1 MACQGR
7 LQKIFD
13 RVRELFN
20 EGIATGSGSGFL
32 QDGAL
37 LLWCNECTSELALDG
52 VWTKTATIALAAETP
67 LYDLSASLSDLV
79 QVHEVR
85 HTGTSCRLHCCAN
98 RSELADMVATCE
110 SGTPQAYYVH
120 GDTLELVPA
129 PAADEPDGLTIFYA
143 YYPGD
148 LNCSTNC
155 TPRIPEAFDD
165 AYTYYCLWAA
175 YQKDRTNPRSGTNT
189 PHYWD
194 LFRRKKAQLLGSR
207 LPPKQGMR
215 PYR

>member
-20 EGIATGSGSGFL
+20 EGSATGSGSGFL
-32 QDGAL
+32 QDEAL
-37 LLWCNECTSELALDG
+37 MLWCNECTSELALDG
-52 VWTKTATIALAAETP
+52 VWTKTAAIEVTAGTSG
-67 LYDLSASLSDLV
+67 YDLSALLSDLV

-85 HTGTSCRLHCCAN
+85 HTAGGYRLDCCTN
-98 RSELADMVATCE
+98 RTELADISATYE
-110 SGTPQAYYVH
+110 SGTPRAYYVH
-120 GDTLELVPA
+120 GDALELA
-129 PAADEPDGLTIFYA
+129 PVLSVTEADGLTVFYS

-148 LNCSTNC
+148 LDCTTNY

-165 AYTYYCLWAA
+165 VYTYYCLWAA
-175 YQKDRTNPRSGTNT
+175 YQKDRTNPTSGRNT
-189 PHYWD
+189 PYYWD
-194 LFRRKKAQLLGSR
+194 LFRRKKSQLLGSR
-207 LPPKQGMR
+207 LSPKGGVR